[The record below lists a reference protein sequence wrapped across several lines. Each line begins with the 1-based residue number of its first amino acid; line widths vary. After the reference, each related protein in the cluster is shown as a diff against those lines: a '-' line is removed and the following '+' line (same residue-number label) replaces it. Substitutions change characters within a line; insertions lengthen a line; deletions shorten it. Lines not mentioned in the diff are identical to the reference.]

1 MSEPKVTSRKLTLM
15 AMLAA
20 MAYVAMLVTR
30 PLPHVSGFLSYD
42 LKDVIIAISGFL
54 MGPLPALAVTL
65 VVSLIEMVTVG
76 TTGFIGFSMNV
87 LATSAFVLPS
97 ALMYNKERTIR
108 NAAIGLI
115 LGVLLMTPVMLAWNY
130 IITPLYQGVPRE
142 AVAKM
147 LIPVFLPFNL
157 VKGGLNAGITMLLYK
172 PLSRILKKAMPVEA
186 ASDAPGRFNLAAT
199 LVSVFVVGT
208 CIAVFVLMVRG

>member
-1 MSEPKVTSRKLTLM
+1 MP
-15 AMLAA
+15 
-20 MAYVAMLVTR
+20 
-30 PLPHVSGFLSYD
+30 
-42 LKDVIIAISGFL
+42 
-54 MGPLPALAVTL
+54 
-65 VVSLIEMVTVG
+65 
-76 TTGFIGFSMNV
+76 
-87 LATSAFVLPS
+87 PS

-115 LGVLLMTPVMLAWNY
+115 LGVLLMTLVMLAWNY

-186 ASDAPGRFNLAAT
+186 TSDAPGRFNLAAT
-199 LVSVFVVGT
+199 LVSLFVVGT
-208 CIAVFVLMVRG
+208 CLAVFVLMVRG